1 MLLTADNVKIVS
13 KMNFAAYFD
22 VSFHT
27 DNLIIDE
34 IYREVGGRVKFCVA
48 VRNFVL

>member
-1 MLLTADNVKIVS
+1 MLLTANNIKIVT

-27 DNLIIDE
+27 DYLIMDE
-34 IYREVGGRVKFCVA
+34 IYLEVGGRVNFCVA

>member
-1 MLLTADNVKIVS
+1 MVLIFKFRKNMLLTANNIKIVS

-27 DNLIIDE
+27 DYLFNN
-34 IYREVGGRVKFCVA
+34 G
-48 VRNFVL
+48 